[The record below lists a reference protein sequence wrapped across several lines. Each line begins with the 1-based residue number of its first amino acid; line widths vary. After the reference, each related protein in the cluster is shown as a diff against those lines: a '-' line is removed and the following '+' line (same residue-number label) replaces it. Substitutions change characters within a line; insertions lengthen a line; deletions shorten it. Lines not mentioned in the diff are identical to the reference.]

1 MKSTDVKDRESYFRL
16 VDQVEEWVKV
26 RNALIDRL
34 FEKGLISDFERLEMK
49 AQICG
54 QAFGDSKL
62 LCPARGHANFRSN
75 EEWEEIR
82 ERIAMA
88 AGLKIVI
95 AKSCVYP
102 NDPRFDPM
110 VTGDIYYLY
119 SNCYTDLEELWR
131 DEDPAGKTFQ
141 IGVLLKKGKDE
152 VRIPYELYVG
162 EAERCI
168 DKEDGEPCL
177 KFTGEG
183 KIPGYHGK
191 IILRV
196 RCINGKLYSSGYQ
209 KWYLSL
215 DREMELEECLFVAL
229 MECED
234 FTEEELENGDELER
248 QGKIVP
254 LAWVTNDVER
264 WTGDRNLAFISQVLG
279 RQVK

>member
-26 RNALIDRL
+26 RNAFIDRL

-88 AGLKIVI
+88 AGLKVVI
-95 AKSCVYP
+95 AKTYVYP
-102 NDPRFDPM
+102 QDPRFDPM

-141 IGVLLKKGKDE
+141 IGVLLNKGKDE
-152 VRIPYELYVG
+152 VRIPYELYVD
-162 EAERCI
+162 EAERYI

-229 MECED
+229 LECED

-248 QGKIVP
+248 QRKIVP
-254 LAWVTNDVER
+254 LAWVTNDDER
-264 WTGDRNLAFISQVLG
+264 WTRDRNVAFMSRVLG
-279 RQVK
+279 RQVE